1 MRSQINPEI
10 VAGILD
16 EVQGQIS
23 AIRQGVSILKDK
35 PSEFAAFEEVHRLLF
50 SIKTSAMLAGLTT
63 LSHIA
68 NYQAVALEEIAS
80 GMLEWTPLTTAA
92 FDTAIRQME
101 AYIPAVSLGDVAGR
115 AILGEVVSAFR
126 RMRTLPEEGLNQE
139 IDSLE
144 ASNTNWLQ
152 LPSLPSNQGWEFDGL
167 PEDLIET
174 FRQEAHEHLTSIGG
188 WLENERPVLA
198 DIRRSVHTL
207 KGAAGS
213 VGLRQLSA
221 LANRMEH
228 LLDQNNGEYH
238 RELFLATLDA
248 LTDLSLGKEYCS
260 DLQLKVELLHARYED
275 LTGSFTAA
283 TEAWNADSLSPDL
296 AEIFHEESA
305 ELLAEAGLAFRE
317 LNSGPV
323 TKEKLKNARRPI
335 HTLKGAAGS
344 VGLQQPS
351 LLAKRLQFLLDGM
364 EDEEI
369 EISAGNLSLIHE
381 TYPVLCELCDENNR
395 SVELRGK
402 VEALHARFDAVARH
416 LSESIPQETISPDLA
431 DIFRIEAE
439 ELLLQIGE
447 SLRAFE
453 TTHGDEKPM
462 NDLRRD
468 VHTLKGAAASAG
480 FRELGRLAHRM
491 EDLFDA
497 LGAATVLPG
506 AEVHEL
512 FRDTFDAMAMMASG
526 ASSGIAGSL
535 YSRYSN
541 ALSTLAPRLLD
552 PGRQIPE
559 TRAASF
565 AFPAAAVPRKKPG
578 LTVRVPIERLD
589 ELVRMIGELAV
600 NRSTFEQQLAAYAKE
615 VGELQL
621 SLARLKRISSHL
633 DSDFEVNS
641 FQNEFGQLAIRAQEF
656 KAHPAV
662 PANNPVRDEREEFDP
677 LEFDRYTDFHLVSRE
692 LNETSTDIQTAASEL
707 SYRIPHFD
715 SYLDRLGTLTS
726 EIQDKIMRIRL
737 VPLRSIAARLDR
749 TVRATCERNGKLAAL
764 TLDGG
769 QIELDKT
776 VIEEMAGPLDHIVR
790 NALDHGIESAELRL
804 LAGKPE
810 QGQVRIHACNQGTQV
825 VIEVSDDG
833 GGLRQDKLRE
843 TALRRGI
850 HTLAQLDGMTVEELH
865 NLIFHPGFSTA
876 RDVSEISGRGV
887 GMDVVWTAV
896 DKLRGTIAIESE
908 PGVCTKFIIRLPMT
922 LAIIRVLMVRCSGEI
937 LAIPLASIQ
946 KVFRVGREEVGQI
959 SHLGEVLGL
968 AGTPVKNLNRVPIL
982 VFDFDGHPVS
992 IAVDQLMEA
1001 REVVVKSLGDM
1012 LRRVPG
1018 ISGATLMGDGSVVL
1032 IVEPADIVRM
1042 SRGKVHRKQTPAA
1055 AQKQGYDVM
1064 VVDDSVS
1071 VRRVLS
1077 NLIANNGWTP
1087 TTAKDGVEALEILRN
1102 RGSAPDVILLDI
1114 EMPRMDGYDL
1124 TGILRS
1130 EAAFKEVPIV
1140 MLTSRSGEKHRRKA
1154 FELGATDYLVKPYQD
1169 ETLLAAIRKVV
1180 RGAKPVPVA

>member
-1 MRSQINPEI
+1 MRSHINPEI
-10 VAGILD
+10 VAEILE
-16 EVQGQIS
+16 EVQGQIL
-23 AIRQGVSILKDK
+23 AVRQGVCILKDN

-50 SIKTSAMLAGLTT
+50 SIKTSAMLAGLTS
-63 LSHIA
+63 LSQIA
-68 NYQAVALEEIAS
+68 HYQAVALEEIAS
-80 GMLEWTPLTTAA
+80 GMLDWTPLTTAA
-92 FDTAIRQME
+92 FNTAIRQME
-101 AYIPAVSLGDVAGR
+101 AYISAVSLGDVDDR
-115 AILGEVVSAFR
+115 AILGELVSAFR
-126 RMRTLPEEGLNQE
+126 RMRTLTEEGLNEE
-139 IDSLE
+139 IDGLE
-144 ASNTNWLQ
+144 TSDTNRCE
-152 LPSLPSNQGWEFDGL
+152 LPSVPSDQGWEFEGL

-174 FRQEAHEHLTSIGG
+174 FRQEAREHLASIGG
-188 WLENERPVLA
+188 WLKNERPILA

-207 KGAAGS
+207 KGAAAS

-221 LANRMEH
+221 LANRMEQ
-228 LLDQNNGEYH
+228 LLDQNNGEH
-238 RELFLATLDA
+238 PGKLFLETLDA
-248 LTDLSLGKEYCS
+248 LTELSSGKEYTS
-260 DLQLKVELLHARYED
+260 DLQAKVELLHARYED
-275 LTGSFTAA
+275 FTGSFTAA

-296 AEIFHEESA
+296 AEIFHEEAA

-317 LNSGPV
+317 LASGPV
-323 TKEKLKNARRPI
+323 NNDKLKNARRPI

-364 EDEEI
+364 EDDEI
-369 EISAGNLSLIHE
+369 ETSASNLALLHE

-395 SVELRGK
+395 GVELRQK
-402 VEALHARFDAVARH
+402 VEKLHARFDAVARR
-416 LSESIPQETISPDLA
+416 SPDAIPSDIA
-431 DIFRIEAE
+431 DIFRTEAE
-439 ELLLQIGE
+439 ELLLRIGE
-447 SLRAFE
+447 SLKVFE
-453 TTHGDEKPM
+453 ATQGDEKPL

-480 FRELGRLAHRM
+480 FRELERLAHRM

-497 LGAATVLPG
+497 LGAATAPPVV
-506 AEVHEL
+506 EVHEL
-512 FRDTFDAMAMMASG
+512 LRDTIDAMAMMASG
-526 ASSGIAGSL
+526 ADSETIASL
-535 YSRYSN
+535 YPRYSN
-541 ALSTLAPRLLD
+541 ALSTLAPRLLND
-552 PGRQIPE
+552 GRQVPE
-559 TRAASF
+559 PRPAPAELAA
-565 AFPAAAVPRKKPG
+565 PLGLRKKSG

-641 FQNEFGQLAIRAQEF
+641 FQIGFGQLAVRAVHAPTLV
-656 KAHPAV
+656 K
-662 PANNPVRDEREEFDP
+662 DGREEFDP

-692 LNETSTDIQTAASEL
+692 LNETSSDIHTAASEL

-726 EIQDKIMRIRL
+726 EIQDKIMRIRM
-737 VPLRSIAARLDR
+737 VPLKSIAARLDR
-749 TVRATCERNGKLAAL
+749 TARATCERNGKLAAL
-764 TLDGG
+764 TLEGG

-790 NALDHGIESAELRL
+790 NAVDHGIEDSESRR

-810 QGQVRIHACNQGTQV
+810 QGLVRVHAYNQGTQI

-850 HTLAQLDGMTVEELH
+850 HTLAQLDGMTVEDLH

-887 GMDVVWTAV
+887 GMDVVKTAV

-908 PGVCTKFIIRLPMT
+908 PGLGTKFIIRLPMT
-922 LAIIRVLMVRCSGEI
+922 LAIIRVLMVRSSGEL
-937 LAIPLASIQ
+937 LAIPLTSIH
-946 KVFRVGREEVGQI
+946 KVLRVDREEVGQVY
-959 SHLGEVLGL
+959 HLGDVLGL
-968 AGTPVKNLNRVPIL
+968 AGAPARSLARVPIL
-982 VFDFDGHPVS
+982 VFNFDGNPVS

-1042 SRGKVHRKQTPAA
+1042 ARGKPAKKQQQAFAA
-1055 AQKQGYDVM
+1055 TKKQGYDVM

-1077 NLIANNGWTP
+1077 NLITSNGWTP
-1087 TTAKDGVEALEILRN
+1087 TIAKDGVEALEILRN

-1124 TGILRS
+1124 TGILRN
-1130 EAAFKEVPIV
+1130 EAAFKHVPII
-1140 MLTSRSGEKHRRKA
+1140 MLTSRSGDKHRRKA
-1154 FELGATDYLVKPYQD
+1154 FELGATDYLVKPYQE
-1169 ETLLAAIRKVV
+1169 ETLLTAIRKVV
-1180 RGAKPVPVA
+1180 RGAKPVNVSTL